1 MCSKS
6 MKKLE
11 NARKPFEKSQKNQN
25 FQNRKKCSKKYQ
37 ILISEHSSLNYSY
50 KSSLQTF
57 IVSGVHPGPEII
69 PFEIFH
75 IFGFSD
81 FLILKIFE
89 NFEI

>member
-11 NARKPFEKSQKNQN
+11 NARKPFEKSQKIKIFRIEKNIQ
-25 FQNRKKCSKKYQ
+25 KYK
-37 ILISEHSSLNYSY
+37 ILISEHTSLNYSY

-75 IFGFSD
+75 IFGFWYS
-81 FLILKIFE
+81 
-89 NFEI
+89 